1 MNRDRQPQPKRR
13 KMNVTMHLPERPIL
27 MRLTMLVLSA
37 LLFGG
42 VAQAQLII
50 PGTTKPPV
58 ATPPPVAAGPSKA
71 EIERA
76 AFNACATAR
85 TTSPCRSYL
94 QKYPGGNFADTARAR
109 IADIEAAQAAAKQR
123 AEQAAADR
131 PPPPPPVDRE
141 PQLWAACDA
150 GGTVALCERYLAAHP
165 TGPHAGDARA
175 RISALNT
182 AAAEKSAFAICQS
195 STAPGPCEAFVAAYP
210 GSTLVAGAKAQI
222 ASIARASEQRAAA
235 AQADAAQR
243 AAAEQALIVQ
253 RAAAEKELAAQRVA
267 AAQVLATAEKEKT
280 AFAPCLDGSAAAACQ
295 AYLDGYPNG
304 TFAAQARV
312 KMSTLA
318 AADQERTA
326 AGACLNGSTVAACEK
341 YLASYPSG
349 ASAAAARSRIT
360 ALNSAEQERT
370 AWRACEAGDAA
381 LPCEKYLAAYPAGAS
396 ADAARA
402 TIARISKNEADKRAA
417 EAEQAAWDQCRTATN
432 NILPCQQYLDGH
444 PNGRFTA
451 LAKAQ
456 IDVIATGPT
465 EDQAIPALGLVVK
478 RNAQSQLVVVSV
490 QGNSTAV
497 GNVFGGDIITTINDK
512 PYNPREAPRAALE
525 AAIAADNGR
534 VELLI
539 MRGAAPVS
547 KVLRARR

>member
-1 MNRDRQPQPKRR
+1 
-13 KMNVTMHLPERPIL
+13 MNVTMQPKAHPIL
-27 MRLTMLVLSA
+27 LRFTTLLLSV

-42 VAQAQLII
+42 VAHAQLII
-50 PGTTKPPV
+50 PGTAKPP
-58 ATPPPVAAGPSKA
+58 APPPPAAAGPSKA

-76 AFNACATAR
+76 AFNACASAR
-85 TTSPCRSYL
+85 TTAPCRSYL
-94 QKYPGGNFADTARAR
+94 QKYPNGNFADTARAR
-109 IADIEAAQAAAKQR
+109 IADLEAAQAAAAQR
-123 AEQAAADR
+123 AAQAAADR

-150 GGTVALCERYLAAHP
+150 GSTIALCERYLAGFP
-165 TGPHAGDARA
+165 TGPHANDARTKIA
-175 RISALNT
+175 ALNA
-182 AAAEKSAFAICQS
+182 AAAEKSAFAVCQS

-210 GSTLVAGAKAQI
+210 NSTLVAGAKAQI
-222 ASIARASEQRAAA
+222 ATIARTSEQRAAA
-235 AQADAAQR
+235 AQAEAAQR
-243 AAAEQALIVQ
+243 AAAEQALIAQ

-267 AAQVLATAEKEKT
+267 AAQALAAADKEKT
-280 AFAPCLDGSAAAACQ
+280 AFAPCLEGSAVAACQ

-326 AGACLNGSTVAACEK
+326 AGACLNGSSVAACEK
-341 YLASYPSG
+341 YLGSYPSG

-381 LPCEKYLAAYPAGAS
+381 LQCEKYLAAYPAGPS

-402 TIARISKNEADKRAA
+402 IIARISKDEASKRAA

-432 NILPCQQYLDGH
+432 NVLPCQQYLDAH
-444 PNGRFTA
+444 PAGRFVA

-465 EDQAIPALGLVVK
+465 EDQAVPALGLVVK